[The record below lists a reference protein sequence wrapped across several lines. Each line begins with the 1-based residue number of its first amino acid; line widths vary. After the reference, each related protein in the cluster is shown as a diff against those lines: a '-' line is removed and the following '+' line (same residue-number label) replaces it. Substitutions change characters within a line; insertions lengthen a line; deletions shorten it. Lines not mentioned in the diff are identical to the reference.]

1 MNTIRYKVLFVCVH
15 NSARSQMAEAYLNN
29 LGGEN
34 YIAES
39 AGLEAGI
46 LNPNAVEVMQE
57 DGIDISA
64 SKTKSAFGLLK
75 DGRLYNYVITVCDES
90 SAEQCPVFPGVLKQL
105 HWSFSDPSTFAG
117 TSEDNL
123 SKTREVR
130 NAIKSR
136 IKEFIAGNNLKAG

>member
-15 NSARSQMAEAYLNN
+15 NSARSQIAEAYLNN

-46 LNPNAVEVMQE
+46 LNPNAVEVMKE

-64 SKTKSAFGLLK
+64 NKTKSAFGLLK